1 MLAEN
6 GTSELRKRGKTK
18 PRSVPG
24 GLGLGLSQTQVL
36 CSQLRGGPRECGGIQ
51 VSKETATQS
60 VLGWRHPEPAS
71 WWLSQDPVPHP
82 DFSHHSPLV
91 PGLAGKPGHGLQSC
105 WIRA

>member
-36 CSQLRGGPRECGGIQ
+36 CSQLPGCVVGLE
-51 VSKETATQS
+51 S
-60 VLGWRHPEPAS
+60 VVAS
-71 WWLSQDPVPHP
+71 
-82 DFSHHSPLV
+82 
-91 PGLAGKPGHGLQSC
+91 
-105 WIRA
+105 R